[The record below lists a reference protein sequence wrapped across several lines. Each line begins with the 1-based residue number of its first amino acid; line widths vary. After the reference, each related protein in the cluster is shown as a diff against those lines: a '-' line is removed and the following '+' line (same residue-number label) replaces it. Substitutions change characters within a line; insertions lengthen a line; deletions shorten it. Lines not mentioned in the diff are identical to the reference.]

1 MVLLPTMALTVPTGM
16 PRSHTSTAEYAAPA
30 SAGLGLSCIRRAN
43 VRPAPVLPLS
53 AGQPAPDAMTA
64 RASRPDGT
72 SDVGA
77 MSVYAAIDEVAVSDA
92 NAPVAPAS
100 EPTMPRAREA
110 EAIRRNAMTEG

>member
-1 MVLLPTMALTVPTGM
+1 MSARSASRSWSTPADVVASLRRRWDSGSLLARYASGDGWEPIGM
-16 PRSHTSTAEYAAPA
+16 PLRAP
-30 SAGLGLSCIRRAN
+30 
-43 VRPAPVLPLS
+43 
-53 AGQPAPDAMTA
+53 TA

-100 EPTMPRAREA
+100 EPTMPRTREA

>member
-1 MVLLPTMALTVPTGM
+1 V
-16 PRSHTSTAEYAAPA
+16 S
-30 SAGLGLSCIRRAN
+30 
-43 VRPAPVLPLS
+43 VLPVS
-53 AGQPAPDAMTA
+53 EGHPAPDATTA

-77 MSVYAAIDEVAVSDA
+77 MSVYEAIDEVAESVA

-100 EPTMPRAREA
+100 EPTMPRTREA